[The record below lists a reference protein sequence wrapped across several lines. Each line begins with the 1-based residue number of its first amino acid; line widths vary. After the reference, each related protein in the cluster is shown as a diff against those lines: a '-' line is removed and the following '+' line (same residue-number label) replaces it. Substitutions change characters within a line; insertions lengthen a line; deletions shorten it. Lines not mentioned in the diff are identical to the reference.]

1 MASLGDALTQQ
12 VLDDYESAPV
22 DARLRATLGFLKK
35 MTLAH
40 EALTPDDARAA
51 LAAGVTR
58 EALTE
63 AMHVAYLFAV
73 YDRLADTM
81 GWDVPAQ
88 ASGYYESAAKRLLAR
103 GYR

>member
-1 MASLGDALTQQ
+1 MTSLGDALTQQ
-12 VLDDYESAPV
+12 VLDDYASAPV

-35 MTLAH
+35 MTLEH
-40 EALTPDDARAA
+40 EALTPEDARAV
-51 LAAGVTR
+51 LAVGVTR

-63 AMHVAYLFAV
+63 AMHGAYLFAI
-73 YDRLADTM
+73 YDRLADAM

-88 ASGYYESAAKRLLAR
+88 TSGYYESAAERLLAR

>member
-1 MASLGDALTQQ
+1 MASLGDALTKQ
-12 VLDDYESAPV
+12 VLDDYESAPISEG
-22 DARLRATLGFLKK
+22 LRATLRFLEK
-35 MTLAH
+35 MTLEH
-40 EALTPDDARAA
+40 EALTPDDARAV
-51 LAAGVTR
+51 LATGVTR

-63 AMHVAYLFAV
+63 AMHVAYLFAI

-88 ASGYYESAAKRLLAR
+88 ASGYYEAAARRLLTR

>member
-1 MASLGDALTQQ
+1 MASLGASLTQQ
-12 VLDDYESAPV
+12 VLYDHISAPI
-22 DARLRATLGFLKK
+22 DEKLRATLGFLKK
-35 MTLAH
+35 MTLEH
-40 EALTPDDARAA
+40 EALTPDDARAV
-51 LAAGVTR
+51 LATGVTR

-63 AMHVAYLFAV
+63 AMHVAYLFNI

-88 ASGYYESAAKRLLAR
+88 ESGYYESAARRLLAK

>member
-1 MASLGDALTQQ
+1 MASLGDALTKQ
-12 VLDDYESAPV
+12 VLDDYESAPIGEG
-22 DARLRATLGFLKK
+22 LRATLRFLEK
-35 MTLAH
+35 MTLDH
-40 EALTPDDARAA
+40 EALTPDDARAV
-51 LAAGVTR
+51 LATGVTR

-63 AMHVAYLFAV
+63 AMHVAYLFAI

-88 ASGYYESAAKRLLAR
+88 ASGYYESAARRLLAR